1 MNKIPPNAL
10 EWLSLCLAQGP
21 VAPPN
26 YTKRMQRLRKRAN
39 VNYPQNAA
47 RHCFAS
53 YHIAYHQ
60 DAAQTAF
67 LLGHPNAALLYK
79 TYRELVSFE
88 DSEKFWDIVPDSVL
102 GQRDEMEKKLAESES
117 CCGRALKD
125 VSGKWVP
132 IDPDPIFPDMSEI
145 PDDWEPNAVCDG
157 VLENV

>member
-1 MNKIPPNAL
+1 
-10 EWLSLCLAQGP
+10 
-21 VAPPN
+21 
-26 YTKRMQRLRKRAN
+26 
-39 VNYPQNAA
+39 
-47 RHCFAS
+47 
-53 YHIAYHQ
+53 
-60 DAAQTAF
+60 
-67 LLGHPNAALLYK
+67 LLYK

-132 IDPDPIFPDMSEI
+132 IDPIFPDMSEI